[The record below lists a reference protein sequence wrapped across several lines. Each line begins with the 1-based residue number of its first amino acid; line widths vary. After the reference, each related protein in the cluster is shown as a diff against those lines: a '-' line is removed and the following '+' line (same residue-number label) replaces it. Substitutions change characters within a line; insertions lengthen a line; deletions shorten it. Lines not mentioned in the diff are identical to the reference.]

1 MKYSNE
7 LWAKCRWRIDN
18 VPKDK
23 KVYEEYPELFEIFS
37 PIIEAYAKADDI
49 GISLDLLIRYVVA
62 VYHRYSPYAIQE
74 QNIVKR
80 KIDVCDLIGLPTNK
94 SETVNIIANQNRLA
108 NNAAMHFLKQEN
120 MEWAELQQ
128 YLNAYF
134 QIMGA
139 LTDDTVQDTTKTV
152 QDIAKVKL
160 GIVKEMKG
168 IKQEIEQLSSK
179 VFAGDIDLVNYVE
192 QYKKAEEA
200 NFQIIMP
207 EDFIRSKRV
216 AE

>member
-1 MKYSNE
+1 MKYSDD
-7 LWAKCRWRIDN
+7 LWKKCRWDMRA
-18 VPKDK
+18 VPADK
-23 KVYEEYPELFEIFS
+23 KVYEQFPELFDIFS

-49 GISLDLLIRYVVA
+49 GISIDLLIRYIVL
-62 VYHRYSPYAIQE
+62 VYHRHSPYATQE

-94 SETVNIIANQNRLA
+94 SETVNIIANQNKLA

-139 LTDDTVQDTTKTV
+139 LTDDSSQDTSKTV

-192 QYKKAEEA
+192 QYRKAEET

-207 EDFIRSKRV
+207 EDFIKSKRV